1 MRLLYID
8 IPNVSDNL
16 FNTNFV
22 NKVVE
27 LDGIFVPIHST
38 GTSWNYP
45 SQIKGWRDW
54 DFTSQSQGK
63 FREVDEFAFTSTDIL
78 VSMVRNPFNL
88 LYQYFLNDWA
98 WCRKYHNLPTDNHT
112 IEDFHKFVDI
122 YLDRSIV
129 FHAPSFRKSL
139 FSQLK
144 DINGNWL
151 LTDNSVVLRYE
162 SIQSDIT
169 KFSKYVG
176 ISDTILEPLPLQ
188 KDYFDMYTEKQVK
201 ALKVLWEDDLEYF
214 GYEYGNVSNEVPT
227 KPIQIPTPIVNKS
240 SNKKIAICF
249 SGEIRDLE
257 RTKDYWSKLIK
268 EYDMDV
274 YASFWD
280 VENTEIGDTFDNFHR
295 LYDVKKTE
303 VESYKSFEKS
313 TLSQLRMGINPPNSL
328 QHHLR
333 ESCINFGTLSM
344 WYKIWRANLLTK
356 DLDIDYDIVIRA
368 RTDVFFDDKL
378 DIVENDMFNIPYG
391 RVKTSDWENSDG
403 ICDLFAYGSPKLM
416 DYYSTCLFY
425 MMEHLN
431 KGHYMVPHEFFLH
444 THLNKISVPIRFLGT
459 NLTIT
464 RTSKGTDDE
473 LYCKGVDIKE
483 EVLLSDFMNLE
494 SSNKLHWR
502 DDIKSIFK

>member
-8 IPNVSDNL
+8 IPNAGNEI
-16 FNTNFV
+16 FNKNFV

-27 LDGIFVPIHST
+27 LDNLFVPIHST

-45 SQIKGWRDW
+45 AQIKGWRDW
-54 DFTSQSQGK
+54 DFTSQSEGK
-63 FREVDEFAFTSTDIL
+63 FRDVDEFGYVSVDIL
-78 VSMVRNPFNL
+78 ATTVRNPFNL
-88 LYQYFLNDWA
+88 LYQYFINDWA

-112 IEDFHKFVDI
+112 IADFHKFVDI

-129 FHAPSFRKSL
+129 FHAPLFRKSL

-144 DINGNWL
+144 DINGKWL
-151 LTDNSVVLRYE
+151 LTDTSIILRYE
-162 SIQSDIT
+162 SIEADIN
-169 KFSKYVG
+169 KFRKHVNLTD
-176 ISDTILEPLPLQ
+176 IDLESLPKQ
-188 KDYFDMYTEKQVK
+188 IDYFDMYTKAQVK
-201 ALKVLWEDDLEYF
+201 LLKVLWKDDLDYLGYTF
-214 GYEYGNVSNEVPT
+214 GKTIQS
-227 KPIQIPTPIVNKS
+227 KPISTPPPKEPKNT
-240 SNKKIAICF
+240 KKIAICF

-274 YASFWD
+274 YASFWN
-280 VENTEIGDTFDNFHR
+280 VENEELGDTFDNFHR

-303 VESYKSFEKS
+303 VESFKSFEQS

-328 QHHLR
+328 QQHLR
-333 ESCINFGTLSM
+333 DSCMNFGTLSM

-356 DLDIDYDIVIRA
+356 ELDIDYDIVIRA
-368 RTDVFFDDKL
+368 RTDIFFDERL
-378 DIVENDMFNIPYG
+378 DITENEMFNIPYG
-391 RVKTSDWENSDG
+391 RVKTSDWKDSDG

-431 KGHYMVPHEFFLH
+431 KDYYMVPHEFFLH
-444 THLNKISVPIRFLGT
+444 THINKVSVPIRFLGT

-464 RTSKGTDDE
+464 RTSKGSDDE
-473 LYCKGVDIKE
+473 LYCKGVDVKE
-483 EVLLSDFMNLE
+483 EILQSDFMELTPNSELR
-494 SSNKLHWR
+494 WR
-502 DDIKSIFK
+502 GDIKNILK

>member
-8 IPNVSDNL
+8 IPNAGNEI
-16 FNTNFV
+16 FNKNFV

-27 LDGIFVPIHST
+27 LDNLFVPIHST

-45 SQIKGWRDW
+45 AQIKGWRDW
-54 DFTSQSQGK
+54 DFTSQSEGK
-63 FREVDEFAFTSTDIL
+63 FRDVDEFGYASVDIL
-78 VSMVRNPFNL
+78 ATTVRNPFNL
-88 LYQYFLNDWA
+88 LYQYFINDWA

-112 IEDFHKFVDI
+112 IADFHKFVDI

-129 FHAPSFRKSL
+129 FHAPLFRNSL

-151 LTDNSVVLRYE
+151 LTDTSIILRYE
-162 SIQSDIT
+162 SIEADIN
-169 KFSKYVG
+169 KFRKHVNLTD
-176 ISDTILEPLPLQ
+176 INLESLPKQ
-188 KDYFDMYTEKQVK
+188 IDYFNMYTKAQVK
-201 ALKVLWEDDLEYF
+201 LLKVLWKDDLDYL
-214 GYEYGNVSNEVPT
+214 GYEFGKTIQSKTISNPPQKEP
-227 KPIQIPTPIVNKS
+227 KNK
-240 SNKKIAICF
+240 KKIAICF

-274 YASFWD
+274 YASFWN
-280 VENTEIGDTFDNFHR
+280 VENEENGDTFDNFHR

-303 VESYKSFEKS
+303 VESFKSFEQS

-328 QHHLR
+328 QQHLR
-333 ESCINFGTLSM
+333 DSCMNFGTLSM

-356 DLDIDYDIVIRA
+356 ELDIDYDIVIRA
-368 RTDVFFDDKL
+368 RTDIFFDERL
-378 DIVENDMFNIPYG
+378 DITENEMFNIPYG
-391 RVKTSDWENSDG
+391 RVKTSGWKDSDG

-431 KGHYMVPHEFFLH
+431 KDYYMVPHEFFLH
-444 THLNKISVPIRFLGT
+444 THINKVSVPIRFLGT

-464 RTSKGTDDE
+464 RTSKGSDDE
-473 LYCKGVDIKE
+473 LYCKGVDVKE
-483 EVLLSDFMNLE
+483 EILQSDFMELTPNSELR
-494 SSNKLHWR
+494 WR
-502 DDIKSIFK
+502 GDIKNILK

>member
-8 IPNVSDNL
+8 IPNVENNV
-16 FNTNFV
+16 FNKNFI

-78 VSMVRNPFNL
+78 VTTVRNPFNL

-112 IEDFHKFVDI
+112 IADFHKFVDI
-122 YLDRSIV
+122 YLNRSVV

-151 LTDNSVVLRYE
+151 LSDTSIVLKYE
-162 SIQSDIT
+162 SIEADIN

-176 ISDTILEPLPLQ
+176 ITDVDYSKLPTQ
-188 KDYFDMYTEKQVK
+188 IDYFDMYTTEHIKLLSK
-201 ALKVLWEDDLEYF
+201 LWKDDLDYF
-214 GYEYGNVSNEVPT
+214 GYGINETNKPSSVKSNST
-227 KPIQIPTPIVNKS
+227 SIVK

-257 RTKDYWSKLIK
+257 RTKEYWSKLIK

-274 YASFWD
+274 YASFWN
-280 VENTEIGDTFDNFHR
+280 VENEEKGDTFDNFHR

-303 VESYKSFEKS
+303 VESFKSFEQS

-328 QHHLR
+328 QQHLR
-333 ESCINFGTLSM
+333 ESCMNFGTLSM

-356 DLDIDYDIVIRA
+356 ELDIEYDIVIRA
-368 RTDVFFDDKL
+368 RTDVFFDERL
-378 DIVENDMFNIPYG
+378 DITENDMFNIPYG
-391 RVKTSDWENSDG
+391 RVKTSNWDSSDG

-416 DYYSTCLFY
+416 DYYSTCVFY

-444 THLNKISVPIRFLGT
+444 THLNKVSVPIRFLGT

-464 RTSKGTDDE
+464 RTSKGTPDE
-473 LYCKGVDIKE
+473 LYCKGVDVKE
-483 EVLLSDFMNLE
+483 EILQSDFMELTPNSDLRW
-494 SSNKLHWR
+494 KV
-502 DDIKSIFK
+502 DIKAILK

>member
-8 IPNVSDNL
+8 IPNAGNEI
-16 FNTNFV
+16 FNKNFV

-27 LDGIFVPIHST
+27 LDNLFVPIHST

-45 SQIKGWRDW
+45 AQIKGWRDW
-54 DFTSQSQGK
+54 DFTSQSEGK
-63 FREVDEFAFTSTDIL
+63 FRDVDEFGYASVDIL
-78 VSMVRNPFNL
+78 ATTVRNPFNL
-88 LYQYFLNDWA
+88 LYQYFINDWA

-112 IEDFHKFVDI
+112 IADFHKFVDI

-129 FHAPSFRKSL
+129 FHAPLFRKSL

-144 DINGNWL
+144 DINGKWL
-151 LTDNSVVLRYE
+151 LTDTSIILRYE
-162 SIQSDIT
+162 SIEADIN
-169 KFSKYVG
+169 KFRKHVNLTD
-176 ISDTILEPLPLQ
+176 IDLESLPKQ
-188 KDYFDMYTEKQVK
+188 IDYFDMYTKAQVK
-201 ALKVLWEDDLEYF
+201 LLKVLWKDDLDYLGYTF
-214 GYEYGNVSNEVPT
+214 GKTIQS
-227 KPIQIPTPIVNKS
+227 KPISTPPPKEPKNT
-240 SNKKIAICF
+240 KKIAICF

-274 YASFWD
+274 YASFWN
-280 VENTEIGDTFDNFHR
+280 VENEELGDTFDNFHR

-303 VESYKSFEKS
+303 VESFKSFEQS

-328 QHHLR
+328 QQHLR
-333 ESCINFGTLSM
+333 DSCMNFGTLSM

-356 DLDIDYDIVIRA
+356 ELDIDYDIVIRA
-368 RTDVFFDDKL
+368 RTDIFFDERL
-378 DIVENDMFNIPYG
+378 DITENEMFNIPYG
-391 RVKTSDWENSDG
+391 RVKTSDWKDSDG

-431 KGHYMVPHEFFLH
+431 KDYYMVPHEFFLH
-444 THLNKISVPIRFLGT
+444 THINKVSVPIRFLGT

-464 RTSKGTDDE
+464 RTSKGSDDE
-473 LYCKGVDIKE
+473 LYCKGVDVKE
-483 EVLLSDFMNLE
+483 EILQSDFMELTPNSELR
-494 SSNKLHWR
+494 WR
-502 DDIKSIFK
+502 GDIKNILK

>member
-8 IPNVSDNL
+8 IPNVENNL
-16 FNTNFV
+16 FNKNFI

-27 LDGIFVPIHST
+27 LDGLFVPIHST

-78 VSMVRNPFNL
+78 VTTVRNPFNL

-112 IEDFHKFVDI
+112 IDDFHKFVDI
-122 YLDRSIV
+122 YLDRSVV

-151 LTDNSVVLRYE
+151 LNDSSIVLRYE
-162 SIQSDIT
+162 SIEADIN

-176 ISDTILEPLPLQ
+176 ITDVDYSKLPTQ
-188 KDYFDMYTEKQVK
+188 IDYFDMYTAEHIKLLNK
-201 ALKVLWEDDLEYF
+201 LWKDDLDYF
-214 GYEYGNVSNEVPT
+214 GYGINKTT
-227 KPIQIPTPIVNKS
+227 KPSLVKSNSTPIVT

-257 RTKDYWSKLIK
+257 RTKEYWGNLIK
-268 EYDMDV
+268 QYDMDV

-280 VENTEIGDTFDNFHR
+280 VENEELGDTFDNFHR

-303 VESYKSFEKS
+303 IESYKSFEQS
-313 TLSQLRMGINPPNSL
+313 TLSQLRIGINPPNSL
-328 QHHLR
+328 QQHLR
-333 ESCINFGTLSM
+333 ESCINYGTLSM

-356 DLDIDYDIVIRA
+356 SLDIDYDIVIRA
-368 RTDVFFDDKL
+368 RTDVFFDDRL
-378 DIVENDMFNIPYG
+378 DITQNDMFNIPYG
-391 RVKTSDWENSDG
+391 RVKTSNWDSSDG

-416 DYYSTCLFY
+416 DYYSTCVFY

-444 THLNKISVPIRFLGT
+444 THLNKVSVPIRFLGT

-464 RTSKGTDDE
+464 RTSKGTPDE
-473 LYCKGVDIKE
+473 LYCKGVDVKE
-483 EVLLSDFMNLE
+483 EILQSDFMKLE
-494 SSNKLHWR
+494 PNKELNWR
-502 DDIKSIFK
+502 DDIKNTLN

>member
-8 IPNVSDNL
+8 IPNAGNEI
-16 FNTNFV
+16 FNKNFV

-27 LDGIFVPIHST
+27 LDNLFVPIHST

-45 SQIKGWRDW
+45 AQIKGWRDW
-54 DFTSQSQGK
+54 DFTSQSEGK
-63 FREVDEFAFTSTDIL
+63 FRDVDEFGYVSVDIL
-78 VSMVRNPFNL
+78 ATTVRNPFNL
-88 LYQYFLNDWA
+88 LYQYFINDWA

-112 IEDFHKFVDI
+112 IADFHKFVDI

-129 FHAPSFRKSL
+129 FHAPLFRKSL

-144 DINGNWL
+144 DINGKWL
-151 LTDNSVVLRYE
+151 LTDTSIILRYE
-162 SIQSDIT
+162 SIEADIN
-169 KFSKYVG
+169 KFRKHVNLTD
-176 ISDTILEPLPLQ
+176 IDLESLPKQ
-188 KDYFDMYTEKQVK
+188 IDYFDMYTNEQVK
-201 ALKVLWEDDLEYF
+201 LLKVLWKDDLDYL
-214 GYEYGNVSNEVPT
+214 GYEFGKTIQSKTISNPPQKEPKNT
-227 KPIQIPTPIVNKS
+227 
-240 SNKKIAICF
+240 KKIAICF

-274 YASFWD
+274 YASFWN
-280 VENTEIGDTFDNFHR
+280 VENEELGDTFDNFHR

-303 VESYKSFEKS
+303 VESFKSFEQS

-328 QHHLR
+328 QQHLR
-333 ESCINFGTLSM
+333 DSCMNFGTLSM

-356 DLDIDYDIVIRA
+356 ELDIDYDIVIRA
-368 RTDVFFDDKL
+368 RTDIFFDERL
-378 DIVENDMFNIPYG
+378 DITENEMFNIPYG
-391 RVKTSDWENSDG
+391 RVKTSDWKDSDG

-431 KGHYMVPHEFFLH
+431 KDYYMVPHEFFLH
-444 THLNKISVPIRFLGT
+444 THINKVSVPIRFLGT

-464 RTSKGTDDE
+464 RTSKGSDDE
-473 LYCKGVDIKE
+473 LYCKGVDVKE
-483 EVLLSDFMNLE
+483 EILQSDFMELTPNSELR
-494 SSNKLHWR
+494 WR
-502 DDIKSIFK
+502 GDIKNILK

>member
-8 IPNVSDNL
+8 IPNAGNEI
-16 FNTNFV
+16 FNKNFV

-27 LDGIFVPIHST
+27 LDNLFVPIHST

-45 SQIKGWRDW
+45 AQIKGWRDW
-54 DFTSQSQGK
+54 DFTSQSEGK
-63 FREVDEFAFTSTDIL
+63 FRDVDEFGYVSVDIL
-78 VSMVRNPFNL
+78 TTTVRNPFNL
-88 LYQYFLNDWA
+88 LYQYFINDWA

-112 IEDFHKFVDI
+112 IADFHKFVDI

-129 FHAPSFRKSL
+129 FHAPLFRKSL

-144 DINGNWL
+144 DINGKWL
-151 LTDNSVVLRYE
+151 LTDTSIILRYE
-162 SIQSDIT
+162 SIEADIN
-169 KFSKYVG
+169 KFRKHVNLTD
-176 ISDTILEPLPLQ
+176 IDLESLPKQ
-188 KDYFDMYTEKQVK
+188 IDYFDMYTKAQVK
-201 ALKVLWEDDLEYF
+201 LLKVLWKDDLDYL
-214 GYEYGNVSNEVPT
+214 GYEFGKTIQS
-227 KPIQIPTPIVNKS
+227 KPISNPPQKEPKNK
-240 SNKKIAICF
+240 KKIAICF

-274 YASFWD
+274 YASFWN
-280 VENTEIGDTFDNFHR
+280 VENEELGDTFDNFHR

-303 VESYKSFEKS
+303 VESFKSFEQS

-328 QHHLR
+328 QQHLR
-333 ESCINFGTLSM
+333 DSCMNFGTLSM

-356 DLDIDYDIVIRA
+356 ELDIDYDIVIRA
-368 RTDVFFDDKL
+368 RTDIFFDERL
-378 DIVENDMFNIPYG
+378 DITENEMFNIPYG
-391 RVKTSDWENSDG
+391 RVKTSDWKDSDG

-431 KGHYMVPHEFFLH
+431 KDYYMVPHEFFLH
-444 THLNKISVPIRFLGT
+444 THINKVSVPIRFLGT

-464 RTSKGTDDE
+464 RTSKGSDDE
-473 LYCKGVDIKE
+473 LYCKGVDVKE
-483 EVLLSDFMNLE
+483 EILQSDFMELTPNSELR
-494 SSNKLHWR
+494 WR
-502 DDIKSIFK
+502 GDIKNILK

>member
-8 IPNVSDNL
+8 IPNAGNEI
-16 FNTNFV
+16 FNKNFV

-27 LDGIFVPIHST
+27 LDNLFVPIHST

-45 SQIKGWRDW
+45 AQIKGWRDW
-54 DFTSQSQGK
+54 DFTSQSEGK
-63 FREVDEFAFTSTDIL
+63 FRDVDEFGYASVDIL
-78 VSMVRNPFNL
+78 ATTVRNPFNL
-88 LYQYFLNDWA
+88 LYQYFINDWA

-112 IEDFHKFVDI
+112 IADFHKFVDI

-129 FHAPSFRKSL
+129 FHAPLFRNSL

-151 LTDNSVVLRYE
+151 LTDTSIILRYE
-162 SIQSDIT
+162 SIEADIN
-169 KFSKYVG
+169 KFRKHVNLTD
-176 ISDTILEPLPLQ
+176 IDLESLPKQ
-188 KDYFDMYTEKQVK
+188 IDYFDMYTKAQVK
-201 ALKVLWEDDLEYF
+201 LLKVLWKDDLDYLGYTF
-214 GYEYGNVSNEVPT
+214 GKTIQS
-227 KPIQIPTPIVNKS
+227 KPISTPPPKEPKNT
-240 SNKKIAICF
+240 KKIAICF

-274 YASFWD
+274 YASFWN
-280 VENTEIGDTFDNFHR
+280 VENEENGDTFDNFHR

-303 VESYKSFEKS
+303 VESFKSFEQS

-328 QHHLR
+328 QQHLR
-333 ESCINFGTLSM
+333 DSCMNFGTLSM

-356 DLDIDYDIVIRA
+356 ELDIDYDIVIRA
-368 RTDVFFDDKL
+368 RTDIFFDERL
-378 DIVENDMFNIPYG
+378 DITENEMFNIPYG
-391 RVKTSDWENSDG
+391 RVKTSDWKDSDG

-431 KGHYMVPHEFFLH
+431 KDYYMVPHEFFLH
-444 THLNKISVPIRFLGT
+444 THINKVSVPIRFLGT

-464 RTSKGTDDE
+464 RTSKGSDDE
-473 LYCKGVDIKE
+473 LYCKGVDVKE
-483 EVLLSDFMNLE
+483 EILQSDFMELTPNSELR
-494 SSNKLHWR
+494 WR
-502 DDIKSIFK
+502 GDIKNILK

>member
-8 IPNVSDNL
+8 IPNAGNEI
-16 FNTNFV
+16 FNKNFV

-27 LDGIFVPIHST
+27 LDNLFVPIHST

-45 SQIKGWRDW
+45 AQIKGWRDW
-54 DFTSQSQGK
+54 DFTSQSEGK
-63 FREVDEFAFTSTDIL
+63 FRDVDEFGYASVDIL
-78 VSMVRNPFNL
+78 ATTVRNPFNL
-88 LYQYFLNDWA
+88 LYQYFINDWA

-112 IEDFHKFVDI
+112 IADFHKFVDI

-129 FHAPSFRKSL
+129 FHAPLFRNSL

-151 LTDNSVVLRYE
+151 LTDTSIILRYE
-162 SIQSDIT
+162 SIEADIN
-169 KFSKYVG
+169 KFRKHVNLTD
-176 ISDTILEPLPLQ
+176 INLESLPKQ
-188 KDYFDMYTEKQVK
+188 IDYFNMYTKAQVK
-201 ALKVLWEDDLEYF
+201 LLKVLWKDDLDYLGYTF
-214 GYEYGNVSNEVPT
+214 GKTIQS
-227 KPIQIPTPIVNKS
+227 KPISTPPPKEPKNT
-240 SNKKIAICF
+240 KKIAICF

-274 YASFWD
+274 YASFWN
-280 VENTEIGDTFDNFHR
+280 VENEENGDTFDNFHR

-303 VESYKSFEKS
+303 IESFKSFEQS

-328 QHHLR
+328 QQHLR
-333 ESCINFGTLSM
+333 DSCMNFGTLSM

-356 DLDIDYDIVIRA
+356 ELDIDYDIVIRA
-368 RTDVFFDDKL
+368 RTDIFFDERL
-378 DIVENDMFNIPYG
+378 DITENEMFNIPYG
-391 RVKTSDWENSDG
+391 RVKTSDWKDSDG

-431 KGHYMVPHEFFLH
+431 KDYYMVPHEFFLH
-444 THLNKISVPIRFLGT
+444 THINKVSVPIRFLGT

-464 RTSKGTDDE
+464 RTSKGSDDE
-473 LYCKGVDIKE
+473 LYCKGVDVKE
-483 EVLLSDFMNLE
+483 EILQSDFMELTPNSELR
-494 SSNKLHWR
+494 WR
-502 DDIKSIFK
+502 GDIKNILK

>member
-8 IPNVSDNL
+8 IPNAGNEI
-16 FNTNFV
+16 FNKNFV

-27 LDGIFVPIHST
+27 LDNLFVPIHST

-45 SQIKGWRDW
+45 AQIKGWRDW
-54 DFTSQSQGK
+54 DFTSQSEGK
-63 FREVDEFAFTSTDIL
+63 FRDVDEFGYASVDIL
-78 VSMVRNPFNL
+78 ATTVRNPFNL
-88 LYQYFLNDWA
+88 LYQYFINDWA

-112 IEDFHKFVDI
+112 IADFHKFVDI

-129 FHAPSFRKSL
+129 FHAPLFRNSL

-151 LTDNSVVLRYE
+151 LTDTSIILRYE
-162 SIQSDIT
+162 SIEADIN
-169 KFSKYVG
+169 KFRKHVNLTD
-176 ISDTILEPLPLQ
+176 INLESLPKQ
-188 KDYFDMYTEKQVK
+188 IDYFNMYTKAQVK
-201 ALKVLWEDDLEYF
+201 LLKVLWKDDLDYL
-214 GYEYGNVSNEVPT
+214 GYEFGKTIQSKTISNPPPKEP
-227 KPIQIPTPIVNKS
+227 KNK
-240 SNKKIAICF
+240 KKIAICF

-274 YASFWD
+274 YASFWN
-280 VENTEIGDTFDNFHR
+280 VENEENGDTFDNFHR

-303 VESYKSFEKS
+303 VESFKSFEQS

-328 QHHLR
+328 QQHLR
-333 ESCINFGTLSM
+333 ESCMNFGTLSM

-356 DLDIDYDIVIRA
+356 ELDIDYDIVIRA
-368 RTDVFFDDKL
+368 RTDIFFDERL
-378 DIVENDMFNIPYG
+378 DITENEMFNIPYG
-391 RVKTSDWENSDG
+391 RVKTSDWKDSDG

-431 KGHYMVPHEFFLH
+431 KDYYMVPHEFFLH
-444 THLNKISVPIRFLGT
+444 THINKVSVPIRFLGT

-464 RTSKGTDDE
+464 RTSKGSDDE
-473 LYCKGVDIKE
+473 LYCKGVDVKE
-483 EVLLSDFMNLE
+483 EILQSDFMELTPNSELR
-494 SSNKLHWR
+494 WR
-502 DDIKSIFK
+502 GDIKNILK

>member
-8 IPNVSDNL
+8 IPNAGNEI
-16 FNTNFV
+16 FNKNFV

-27 LDGIFVPIHST
+27 LDNLFVPIHST

-45 SQIKGWRDW
+45 AQIKGWRDW
-54 DFTSQSQGK
+54 DFTSQSEGK
-63 FREVDEFAFTSTDIL
+63 FRDVDEFGYASVDIL
-78 VSMVRNPFNL
+78 ATTVRNPFNL
-88 LYQYFLNDWA
+88 LYQYFINDWA

-112 IEDFHKFVDI
+112 IADFHKFVDI

-129 FHAPSFRKSL
+129 FHAPLFRNSL

-151 LTDNSVVLRYE
+151 LTDTSIILRYE
-162 SIQSDIT
+162 SIEADIN
-169 KFSKYVG
+169 KFRKHVNLTD
-176 ISDTILEPLPLQ
+176 INLESLPKQ
-188 KDYFDMYTEKQVK
+188 IDYFNMYTKAQVK
-201 ALKVLWEDDLEYF
+201 LLKVLWKDDLDYL
-214 GYEYGNVSNEVPT
+214 GYEFGKTIQS
-227 KPIQIPTPIVNKS
+227 KPISNPPQKEPKNK
-240 SNKKIAICF
+240 KKIAICF

-274 YASFWD
+274 YASFWN
-280 VENTEIGDTFDNFHR
+280 VENEENGDTFDNFHR

-303 VESYKSFEKS
+303 VESFKSFEQS

-328 QHHLR
+328 QQHLR
-333 ESCINFGTLSM
+333 DSCMNFGTLSM

-356 DLDIDYDIVIRA
+356 ELDIDYDIVIRA
-368 RTDVFFDDKL
+368 RTDIFFDERL
-378 DIVENDMFNIPYG
+378 DITENEMFNIPYG
-391 RVKTSDWENSDG
+391 RVKTSDWKDSDG

-431 KGHYMVPHEFFLH
+431 KDYYMVPHEFFLH
-444 THLNKISVPIRFLGT
+444 THINKVSVPIRFLGT

-464 RTSKGTDDE
+464 RTSKGSDDE
-473 LYCKGVDIKE
+473 LYCKGVDVKE
-483 EVLLSDFMNLE
+483 EILQSDFMELTPNSELR
-494 SSNKLHWR
+494 WR
-502 DDIKSIFK
+502 GDIKNILK

>member
-8 IPNVSDNL
+8 IPNAGNEI
-16 FNTNFV
+16 FNKNFV

-27 LDGIFVPIHST
+27 LDNLFVPIHST

-45 SQIKGWRDW
+45 AQIKGWRDW
-54 DFTSQSQGK
+54 DFTSQSEGK
-63 FREVDEFAFTSTDIL
+63 FRDVDEFGYASVDIL
-78 VSMVRNPFNL
+78 ATTVRNPFNL
-88 LYQYFLNDWA
+88 LYQYFINDWA

-112 IEDFHKFVDI
+112 IADFHKFVDI

-129 FHAPSFRKSL
+129 FHAPLFRKSL

-144 DINGNWL
+144 DINGKWL
-151 LTDNSVVLRYE
+151 LTDTSIILRYE
-162 SIQSDIT
+162 SIEADIN
-169 KFSKYVG
+169 KFRKHVNLTD
-176 ISDTILEPLPLQ
+176 IDLESLPKQ
-188 KDYFDMYTEKQVK
+188 IDYFDMYTKAQVK
-201 ALKVLWEDDLEYF
+201 LLKVLWKDDLDYLVYTF
-214 GYEYGNVSNEVPT
+214 GKTIQS
-227 KPIQIPTPIVNKS
+227 KPISTPPPKEPKNT
-240 SNKKIAICF
+240 KKIAICF

-274 YASFWD
+274 YASFWN
-280 VENTEIGDTFDNFHR
+280 VENEENGDTFDNFHR

-303 VESYKSFEKS
+303 VESFKSFEQS

-328 QHHLR
+328 QQHLR
-333 ESCINFGTLSM
+333 DSCMNFGTLSM

-356 DLDIDYDIVIRA
+356 ELDIDYDIVIRA
-368 RTDVFFDDKL
+368 RTDIFFDERL
-378 DIVENDMFNIPYG
+378 DITENEMFNIPYG
-391 RVKTSDWENSDG
+391 RVKTSDWKDSDG

-431 KGHYMVPHEFFLH
+431 KDYYMVPHEFFLH
-444 THLNKISVPIRFLGT
+444 THINKVSVPIRFLGT

-464 RTSKGTDDE
+464 RTSKGSDDE
-473 LYCKGVDIKE
+473 LYCKGVDVKE
-483 EVLLSDFMNLE
+483 EIVQSDFMELTPNSELR
-494 SSNKLHWR
+494 WR
-502 DDIKSIFK
+502 GDIKNILK

>member
-8 IPNVSDNL
+8 IPNAGNEI
-16 FNTNFV
+16 FNKNFV

-27 LDGIFVPIHST
+27 LDNLFVPIHST

-45 SQIKGWRDW
+45 AQIKGWRDW
-54 DFTSQSQGK
+54 DFTSQSEGK
-63 FREVDEFAFTSTDIL
+63 FRDVDEFGYASVDIL
-78 VSMVRNPFNL
+78 ATTVRNPFNL
-88 LYQYFLNDWA
+88 LYQYFINDWA

-112 IEDFHKFVDI
+112 IADFHKFVDI

-129 FHAPSFRKSL
+129 FHAPLFRNSL

-151 LTDNSVVLRYE
+151 LTDTSIILRYE
-162 SIQSDIT
+162 SIEADIN
-169 KFSKYVG
+169 KFRKHVNLTD
-176 ISDTILEPLPLQ
+176 INLESLPKQ
-188 KDYFDMYTEKQVK
+188 IDYFNMYTKAQVK
-201 ALKVLWEDDLEYF
+201 LLKVLWKDDLDYLGYTF
-214 GYEYGNVSNEVPT
+214 GKTIQS
-227 KPIQIPTPIVNKS
+227 KPISTPPPKEPKNT
-240 SNKKIAICF
+240 KKIAICF

-274 YASFWD
+274 YASFWN
-280 VENTEIGDTFDNFHR
+280 VENEENGDTFDNFHR

-303 VESYKSFEKS
+303 IESFKSFEQS

-328 QHHLR
+328 QQHLR
-333 ESCINFGTLSM
+333 DSCMNFGTLSM

-356 DLDIDYDIVIRA
+356 ELDIDYDIVIRA
-368 RTDVFFDDKL
+368 RTDIFFDERL
-378 DIVENDMFNIPYG
+378 DITENEMFNIPYG
-391 RVKTSDWENSDG
+391 RVKTSGWKDSDG

-431 KGHYMVPHEFFLH
+431 KDYYMVPHEFFLH
-444 THLNKISVPIRFLGT
+444 THINKVSVPIRFLGT

-464 RTSKGTDDE
+464 RTSKGSDDE
-473 LYCKGVDIKE
+473 LYCKGVDVKE
-483 EVLLSDFMNLE
+483 EILQSDFMELTPNSELR
-494 SSNKLHWR
+494 WR
-502 DDIKSIFK
+502 GDIKNILK

>member
-8 IPNVSDNL
+8 IPNVDDTL
-16 FNTNFV
+16 FNKNFV

-63 FREVDEFAFTSTDIL
+63 FREVDEFAFTSTDTL
-78 VSMVRNPFNL
+78 VTMVRNPFNL

-112 IEDFHKFVDI
+112 ITDFHKFVDI
-122 YLDRSIV
+122 YLDRSVV

-151 LTDNSVVLRYE
+151 LGEKSVVLRYE
-162 SIQSDIT
+162 NIEEDIR
-169 KFSKYVG
+169 KFSKFVG
-176 ISDTILEPLPLQ
+176 ISDTELKPTPPQ
-188 KDYFDMYTEKQVK
+188 KDYFDMYTDEHIKSLK
-201 ALKVLWEDDLEYF
+201 ALWKDDLEYF
-214 GYEYGNVSNEVPT
+214 GYGLSKSNT
-227 KPIQIPTPIVNKS
+227 KPIIRPQTPITT

-257 RTKDYWSKLIK
+257 RTKEYWGNLIK
-268 EYDMDV
+268 QYDMDV

-280 VENTEIGDTFDNFHR
+280 VENEELGDTFDNFHR

-303 VESYKSFEKS
+303 VESYKSFEHS

-328 QHHLR
+328 QQHLR
-333 ESCINFGTLSM
+333 DSCMNFGTLSM
-344 WYKIWRANLLTK
+344 WYKVWRANLLTK
-356 DLDIDYDIVIRA
+356 ELDIDYDIVIRA
-368 RTDVFFDDKL
+368 RTDVFFDERL
-378 DIVENDMFNIPYG
+378 DITKNDMFNIPYG
-391 RVKTSDWENSDG
+391 RVKTSNWENSDG

-431 KGHYMVPHEFFLH
+431 KDYYMVPHEYFLH
-444 THLNKISVPIRFLGT
+444 THLNKVSVPIRFLGT

-464 RTSKGTDDE
+464 RTSKGTPDE
-473 LYCKGVDIKE
+473 LYCKGVDVKE
-483 EVLLSDFMNLE
+483 EILQSDFMKLE
-494 SSNKLHWR
+494 PNKELRWR
-502 DDIKSIFK
+502 GDIKDLLN

>member
-8 IPNVSDNL
+8 IPNVSDSL
-16 FNTNFV
+16 FNKNFV
-22 NKVVE
+22 NKVAE
-27 LDGIFVPIHST
+27 LDGVFVPIHST

-78 VSMVRNPFNL
+78 VTMVRNPFNL

-144 DINGNWL
+144 NINGDWL
-151 LTDNSVVLRYE
+151 LSDNSIILRYE
-162 SIQSDIT
+162 DIIT
-169 KFSKYVG
+169 DINRFSKYVG
-176 ISDTILEPLPLQ
+176 VNDINLDSPPKQI
-188 KDYFDMYTEKQVK
+188 DYFDMYNKEHIKLLTT
-201 ALKVLWEDDLEYF
+201 LWKDDLEYLN
-214 GYEYGNVSNEVPT
+214 YSSSDIPIKKT
-227 KPIQIPTPIVNKS
+227 KPTLPLEISTPK

-257 RTKDYWSKLIK
+257 RTNEYWGNLIK

-280 VENTEIGDTFDNFHR
+280 VENEELGDTFDNFHR

-313 TLSQLRMGINPPNSL
+313 TLSQLRLGINPPNSL
-328 QHHLR
+328 QQHLR
-333 ESCINFGTLSM
+333 ESCMNFGTLSM

-356 DLDIDYDIVIRA
+356 ELDIDYDIVIRA
-368 RTDVFFDDKL
+368 RTDSFFDDTL
-378 DIVENDMFNIPYG
+378 DITKNDMFNIPYG
-391 RVKTSDWENSDG
+391 RVKTSNWDNSDG

-416 DYYSTCLFY
+416 DYYSTCVFY

-431 KGHYMVPHEFFLH
+431 QGHYMVPHEFFLH
-444 THLNKISVPIRFLGT
+444 THLNKVSVPIRFLGT

-464 RTSKGTDDE
+464 RTSKGTPDE
-473 LYCKGVDIKE
+473 LYCKGVDVKE
-483 EVLLSDFMNLE
+483 EILKSDSMDMKPNTE
-494 SSNKLHWR
+494 LHWR
-502 DDIKSIFK
+502 DDIKDILK

>member
-8 IPNVSDNL
+8 IPNAGNEI
-16 FNTNFV
+16 FNKNFV

-27 LDGIFVPIHST
+27 LDNLFVPIHST

-45 SQIKGWRDW
+45 AQIKGWRDW
-54 DFTSQSQGK
+54 DFTSQSEGK
-63 FREVDEFAFTSTDIL
+63 FRDVDEFGYVSVDIL
-78 VSMVRNPFNL
+78 ATTVRNPFNL
-88 LYQYFLNDWA
+88 LYQYFINDWA

-112 IEDFHKFVDI
+112 IADFHKFVDI

-129 FHAPSFRKSL
+129 FHAPLFRKSL

-144 DINGNWL
+144 DINGKWL
-151 LTDNSVVLRYE
+151 LTDTSIILRYE
-162 SIQSDIT
+162 SIEADIN
-169 KFSKYVG
+169 KFRKHVNLTD
-176 ISDTILEPLPLQ
+176 INLESLPKQ
-188 KDYFDMYTEKQVK
+188 IDYFNMYTKAQVK
-201 ALKVLWEDDLEYF
+201 LLKVLWKDDLDYLGYTF
-214 GYEYGNVSNEVPT
+214 GKTIQS
-227 KPIQIPTPIVNKS
+227 KPISTPPPKEPKNT
-240 SNKKIAICF
+240 KKIAICF

-274 YASFWD
+274 YASFWN
-280 VENTEIGDTFDNFHR
+280 VENEENGDTFDNFHR

-303 VESYKSFEKS
+303 VESFKSFEKS

-328 QHHLR
+328 QQHLR
-333 ESCINFGTLSM
+333 DSCMNFGTLSM

-356 DLDIDYDIVIRA
+356 ELDIDYDIVIRA
-368 RTDVFFDDKL
+368 RTDIFFDERL
-378 DIVENDMFNIPYG
+378 DITENEMFNIPYG
-391 RVKTSDWENSDG
+391 RVKTSDWKDSDG

-431 KGHYMVPHEFFLH
+431 KDYYMVPHEFFLH
-444 THLNKISVPIRFLGT
+444 THINKVSVPIRFLGT

-464 RTSKGTDDE
+464 RTSKGSDDE
-473 LYCKGVDIKE
+473 LYCKGVDVKE
-483 EVLLSDFMNLE
+483 EIVQSDFMELTPNSELR
-494 SSNKLHWR
+494 WR
-502 DDIKSIFK
+502 GDIKNILK

>member
-8 IPNVSDNL
+8 IPNVDGSV
-16 FNTNFV
+16 FNKNFL

-63 FREVDEFAFTSTDIL
+63 FREVDEFAFTSSDIL
-78 VSMVRNPFNL
+78 VTMVRNPFNL

-144 DINGNWL
+144 NINGDWLLNDTSVIIKYEDIINDIN
-151 LTDNSVVLRYE
+151 S
-162 SIQSDIT
+162 
-169 KFSKYVG
+169 FSKYVG
-176 ISDTILEPLPLQ
+176 ITDINLESPPKQ
-188 KDYFDMYTEKQVK
+188 IDYFDMYTSEHIKLLSK
-201 ALKVLWEDDLEYF
+201 LWEDDLNYF
-214 GYEYGNVSNEVPT
+214 GYGIGKSDN
-227 KPIQIPTPIVNKS
+227 KTPIKS
-240 SNKKIAICF
+240 NPLQSTKSVKSNKKIAICF

-257 RTKDYWSKLIK
+257 RTKEYWGNLIK

-280 VENTEIGDTFDNFHR
+280 VESEELGDTFDNFHR

-313 TLSQLRMGINPPNSL
+313 TLSQLRLGINPPNSL
-328 QHHLR
+328 QQHLR
-333 ESCINFGTLSM
+333 ESCMNFGTLSM

-356 DLDIDYDIVIRA
+356 ELDIDYDIVIRA
-368 RTDVFFDDKL
+368 RTDVFFDERL
-378 DIVENDMFNIPYG
+378 DITENDMFNIPYG
-391 RVKTSDWENSDG
+391 RVKTSNWDNSDG

-416 DYYSTCLFY
+416 DYYSACVFY

-444 THLNKISVPIRFLGT
+444 THLNKVSVPIRFLGT
-459 NLTIT
+459 NLIIT
-464 RTSKGTDDE
+464 RTSKGTADE
-473 LYCKGVDIKE
+473 LYCKGVEVRE
-483 EVLLSDFMNLE
+483 EILQSDFMELTPNSELR
-494 SSNKLHWR
+494 WR
-502 DDIKSIFK
+502 DDIKNILK

>member
-8 IPNVSDNL
+8 IPNAGNEI
-16 FNTNFV
+16 FNKNFV

-27 LDGIFVPIHST
+27 LDNLFVPIHST

-45 SQIKGWRDW
+45 AQIKGWRDW
-54 DFTSQSQGK
+54 DFTSQSEGK
-63 FREVDEFAFTSTDIL
+63 FRDVDEFGYASVDIL
-78 VSMVRNPFNL
+78 ATTVRNPFNL
-88 LYQYFLNDWA
+88 LYQYFINDWA

-112 IEDFHKFVDI
+112 IADFHKFVDI

-129 FHAPSFRKSL
+129 FHAPLFRKSL

-144 DINGNWL
+144 DINGKWL
-151 LTDNSVVLRYE
+151 LTDTSIILRYE
-162 SIQSDIT
+162 SIEADIN
-169 KFSKYVG
+169 KFRKHVNLTD
-176 ISDTILEPLPLQ
+176 INLESLPKQ
-188 KDYFDMYTEKQVK
+188 IDYFNMYTKAQVK
-201 ALKVLWEDDLEYF
+201 LLKVLWKDDLDYL
-214 GYEYGNVSNEVPT
+214 GYEFGKTIQSKTISNPPQKEP
-227 KPIQIPTPIVNKS
+227 KNK
-240 SNKKIAICF
+240 KKIAICF

-274 YASFWD
+274 YASFWN
-280 VENTEIGDTFDNFHR
+280 VENEELGDTFDNFHR

-303 VESYKSFEKS
+303 VESFKSFEQS

-328 QHHLR
+328 QQHLR
-333 ESCINFGTLSM
+333 DSCMNFGTLSM

-356 DLDIDYDIVIRA
+356 ELDIDYDIVIRA
-368 RTDVFFDDKL
+368 RTDIFFDERL
-378 DIVENDMFNIPYG
+378 DITENEMFNIPYG
-391 RVKTSDWENSDG
+391 RVKTSGWKDSDG

-431 KGHYMVPHEFFLH
+431 KDYYMVPHEFFLH
-444 THLNKISVPIRFLGT
+444 THINKVSVPTRFLGT

-464 RTSKGTDDE
+464 RTSKGSDDE
-473 LYCKGVDIKE
+473 LYCKGVDVKE
-483 EVLLSDFMNLE
+483 EIVQSDFMELTPNSELR
-494 SSNKLHWR
+494 WR
-502 DDIKSIFK
+502 GDIKNILK

>member
-8 IPNVSDNL
+8 IPNVENNV
-16 FNTNFV
+16 FNKNFI

-27 LDGIFVPIHST
+27 LDGLFVPIHST

-78 VSMVRNPFNL
+78 VTTVRNPFNL

-112 IEDFHKFVDI
+112 IDDFHKFVDI
-122 YLDRSIV
+122 YLDRSVV

-151 LTDNSVVLRYE
+151 LNDNSIVLRYE
-162 SIQSDIT
+162 SIEADIN

-176 ISDTILEPLPLQ
+176 ITDVDYSKLPTQ
-188 KDYFDMYTEKQVK
+188 IDYFDMYTAEHIKLLNK
-201 ALKVLWEDDLEYF
+201 LWKDDLDYF
-214 GYEYGNVSNEVPT
+214 GYGMTKTT
-227 KPIQIPTPIVNKS
+227 KPSLVKSNSTPIVK

-257 RTKDYWSKLIK
+257 RTKEYWGNLIK
-268 EYDMDV
+268 QYDMDV

-280 VENTEIGDTFDNFHR
+280 VENEELGDTFDNFHR

-303 VESYKSFEKS
+303 IESYKSFEQS

-328 QHHLR
+328 QQHLR
-333 ESCINFGTLSM
+333 ESCINYGTLSM

-356 DLDIDYDIVIRA
+356 SLNIDYDIVIRA
-368 RTDVFFDDKL
+368 RTDVFFDDRL
-378 DIVENDMFNIPYG
+378 DITQNDMFNIPYG
-391 RVKTSDWENSDG
+391 RVKTSNWDSSDG
-403 ICDLFAYGSPKLM
+403 ICDLFAYGSSKLM
-416 DYYSTCLFY
+416 DYYSTCVFY

-431 KGHYMVPHEFFLH
+431 KGYYMVPHEFFLH
-444 THLNKISVPIRFLGT
+444 THLNKVSVPIRFLGT

-464 RTSKGTDDE
+464 RTSKGTPDE
-473 LYCKGVDIKE
+473 LYCKGVDVKE
-483 EVLLSDFMNLE
+483 EILQSDFMKLE
-494 SSNKLHWR
+494 PNEELNWR
-502 DDIKSIFK
+502 DDIKTILN

>member
-8 IPNVSDNL
+8 IPNAGNEI
-16 FNTNFV
+16 FNKNFV

-27 LDGIFVPIHST
+27 LDNLFVPIHST

-45 SQIKGWRDW
+45 AQIKGWRDW
-54 DFTSQSQGK
+54 DFTSQSEGK
-63 FREVDEFAFTSTDIL
+63 FRDVDEFGYASVDIL
-78 VSMVRNPFNL
+78 ATTVRNPFNL
-88 LYQYFLNDWA
+88 LYQYFINDWA

-112 IEDFHKFVDI
+112 IADFHKFVDI

-129 FHAPSFRKSL
+129 FHAPLFRKSL

-144 DINGNWL
+144 DINGKWL
-151 LTDNSVVLRYE
+151 LTDTSIILRYE
-162 SIQSDIT
+162 SIEADIN
-169 KFSKYVG
+169 KFRKHVNLTD
-176 ISDTILEPLPLQ
+176 INLESLPKQ
-188 KDYFDMYTEKQVK
+188 IDYFNMYTKAQVK
-201 ALKVLWEDDLEYF
+201 LLKVLWKDDLDYL
-214 GYEYGNVSNEVPT
+214 GYEFGKTIQSKTISNPPQKEP
-227 KPIQIPTPIVNKS
+227 KNK
-240 SNKKIAICF
+240 KKIAICF

-274 YASFWD
+274 YASFWN
-280 VENTEIGDTFDNFHR
+280 VENEENGDTFDNFHR

-303 VESYKSFEKS
+303 VESFKSFEQS

-328 QHHLR
+328 QQHLR
-333 ESCINFGTLSM
+333 DSCMNFGTLSM

-356 DLDIDYDIVIRA
+356 ELDIDYDIVIRA
-368 RTDVFFDDKL
+368 RTDIFFDERL
-378 DIVENDMFNIPYG
+378 DITENEMFNIPYG
-391 RVKTSDWENSDG
+391 RVKTSDWKDSDG

-431 KGHYMVPHEFFLH
+431 KDYYMVPHEFFLH
-444 THLNKISVPIRFLGT
+444 THINKVSVPTRFLGT

-464 RTSKGTDDE
+464 RTSKGSDDE
-473 LYCKGVDIKE
+473 LYCKGVDVKE
-483 EVLLSDFMNLE
+483 EILQSDFMELTPNSELR
-494 SSNKLHWR
+494 WR
-502 DDIKSIFK
+502 GDIKNILK

>member
-8 IPNVSDNL
+8 IPNAGNEI
-16 FNTNFV
+16 FNKNFV

-27 LDGIFVPIHST
+27 LDNLFVPIHST

-45 SQIKGWRDW
+45 AQIKGWRDW
-54 DFTSQSQGK
+54 DFTSQSEGK
-63 FREVDEFAFTSTDIL
+63 FRDVDEFGYVSVDIL
-78 VSMVRNPFNL
+78 ATTVRNPFNL
-88 LYQYFLNDWA
+88 LYQYFINDWA

-112 IEDFHKFVDI
+112 IADFHKFVDI

-129 FHAPSFRKSL
+129 FHAPLFRKSL

-144 DINGNWL
+144 DINGKWL
-151 LTDNSVVLRYE
+151 LTDTSIILRYE
-162 SIQSDIT
+162 SIEADIN
-169 KFSKYVG
+169 KFRKHVNLTD
-176 ISDTILEPLPLQ
+176 IDLESLPKQ
-188 KDYFDMYTEKQVK
+188 IDYFDMYTKAQVK
-201 ALKVLWEDDLEYF
+201 LLKVLWKDDLDYL
-214 GYEYGNVSNEVPT
+214 GYEFGKTIQSKTISNPPQKEPKNT
-227 KPIQIPTPIVNKS
+227 
-240 SNKKIAICF
+240 KKIAICF

-274 YASFWD
+274 YASFWN
-280 VENTEIGDTFDNFHR
+280 VENEELGDTFDNFHR

-303 VESYKSFEKS
+303 VESFKSFEQS

-328 QHHLR
+328 QQHLR
-333 ESCINFGTLSM
+333 ESCMNFGTLSM

-356 DLDIDYDIVIRA
+356 ELDIDYDIVIRA
-368 RTDVFFDDKL
+368 RTDIFFDERL
-378 DIVENDMFNIPYG
+378 DITENEMFNIPYG
-391 RVKTSDWENSDG
+391 RVKTSDWKDSDG

-431 KGHYMVPHEFFLH
+431 KDYYMVPHEFFLH
-444 THLNKISVPIRFLGT
+444 THINKVSVPIRFLGT

-464 RTSKGTDDE
+464 RTSKGSDDE
-473 LYCKGVDIKE
+473 LYCKGVDVKE
-483 EVLLSDFMNLE
+483 EILQSDFMELTPNSELR
-494 SSNKLHWR
+494 WR
-502 DDIKSIFK
+502 GDIKNILK

>member
-8 IPNVSDNL
+8 IPNVDDTL
-16 FNTNFV
+16 FNKNFV

-63 FREVDEFAFTSTDIL
+63 FREVDEFAFNSTDRLIT
-78 VSMVRNPFNL
+78 MVRNPFNL

-112 IEDFHKFVDI
+112 ITDFHKFVDI
-122 YLDRSIV
+122 YLDRSVV

-151 LTDNSVVLRYE
+151 LGERGIVLKYE
-162 SIQSDIT
+162 NIEEDIR
-169 KFSKYVG
+169 KFSKFVG
-176 ISDTILEPLPLQ
+176 ISDTELNPTPPQ
-188 KDYFDMYTEKQVK
+188 KDYFDMYTDEHIKS
-201 ALKVLWEDDLEYF
+201 LKTLWKDDLEYF
-214 GYEYGNVSNEVPT
+214 GYDLSKSNT
-227 KPIQIPTPIVNKS
+227 KPIVREEAPINTSK
-240 SNKKIAICF
+240 KKIAICF

-257 RTKDYWSKLIK
+257 RTKEYWGNLIK
-268 EYDMDV
+268 QYDMDV

-280 VENTEIGDTFDNFHR
+280 VENEELGDTFDNFHR

-303 VESYKSFEKS
+303 VESYKSFEQS
-313 TLSQLRMGINPPNSL
+313 TLSQLRLGINPPNSL
-328 QHHLR
+328 QQHLR
-333 ESCINFGTLSM
+333 DSCMNFGTLSM

-368 RTDVFFDDKL
+368 RTDVFFDERL
-378 DIVENDMFNIPYG
+378 DITKNNILNIPYG
-391 RVKTSDWENSDG
+391 RVKTNNWENSDG
-403 ICDLFAYGSPKLM
+403 ICDLFAYGSPKFM

-431 KGHYMVPHEFFLH
+431 KDYYMVPHEYFLH
-444 THLNKISVPIRFLGT
+444 THLNKVSIPIRFLGT

-464 RTSKGTDDE
+464 RTSKGTPDE
-473 LYCKGVDIKE
+473 LYCKGIDVKE
-483 EVLLSDFMNLE
+483 EILQSDFMKLE
-494 SSNKLHWR
+494 PNKELSWR
-502 DDIKSIFK
+502 GDIKDLLK

>member
-8 IPNVSDNL
+8 IPNAGNEI
-16 FNTNFV
+16 FNKNFV

-27 LDGIFVPIHST
+27 LDNLFVPIHST

-45 SQIKGWRDW
+45 AQIKGWRDW
-54 DFTSQSQGK
+54 DFTSQSEGK
-63 FREVDEFAFTSTDIL
+63 FRDVDEFGYASVDIL
-78 VSMVRNPFNL
+78 ATTVRNPFNL
-88 LYQYFLNDWA
+88 LYQYFINDWA

-112 IEDFHKFVDI
+112 IADFHKFVDI

-129 FHAPSFRKSL
+129 FHAPLFRKSL

-144 DINGNWL
+144 DINGKWL
-151 LTDNSVVLRYE
+151 LTDTSIILRYE
-162 SIQSDIT
+162 SIEADIN
-169 KFSKYVG
+169 KFRKHVNLTD
-176 ISDTILEPLPLQ
+176 IDLESLPKQ
-188 KDYFDMYTEKQVK
+188 IDYFNMYTKAQVK
-201 ALKVLWEDDLEYF
+201 LLKVLWKDDLDYL
-214 GYEYGNVSNEVPT
+214 GYEFGKTIQSKTISNPPQKEP
-227 KPIQIPTPIVNKS
+227 KNK
-240 SNKKIAICF
+240 KKIAICF

-274 YASFWD
+274 YASFWN
-280 VENTEIGDTFDNFHR
+280 VENEELGDTFDNFHR

-303 VESYKSFEKS
+303 VESFKSFEQS

-328 QHHLR
+328 QQHLR
-333 ESCINFGTLSM
+333 DSCMNFGTLSM

-356 DLDIDYDIVIRA
+356 ELDIDYDIVIRA
-368 RTDVFFDDKL
+368 RTDIFFDERL
-378 DIVENDMFNIPYG
+378 DITENEMFNIPYG
-391 RVKTSDWENSDG
+391 RVKTSDWKDSDG

-431 KGHYMVPHEFFLH
+431 KDYYMVPHEFFLH
-444 THLNKISVPIRFLGT
+444 THINKVSVPIRFLGT

-464 RTSKGTDDE
+464 RTSKGSDDE
-473 LYCKGVDIKE
+473 LYCKGVDVKE
-483 EVLLSDFMNLE
+483 EILQSDFMELTPNSELR
-494 SSNKLHWR
+494 WR
-502 DDIKSIFK
+502 GDIKNILK

>member
-8 IPNVSDNL
+8 IPNAGNEI
-16 FNTNFV
+16 FNKNFV

-27 LDGIFVPIHST
+27 LDNLFVPIHST

-45 SQIKGWRDW
+45 AQIKGWRDW
-54 DFTSQSQGK
+54 DFTSQSEGK
-63 FREVDEFAFTSTDIL
+63 FRDVDEFGYASVDIL
-78 VSMVRNPFNL
+78 ATTVRNPFNL
-88 LYQYFLNDWA
+88 LYQYFINDWA

-112 IEDFHKFVDI
+112 IADFHKFVDI

-129 FHAPSFRKSL
+129 FHAPLFRKSL

-144 DINGNWL
+144 DINGKWL
-151 LTDNSVVLRYE
+151 LTDTSIILRYE
-162 SIQSDIT
+162 SIEADIN
-169 KFSKYVG
+169 KFRKHVNLTD
-176 ISDTILEPLPLQ
+176 IDLESLPKQ
-188 KDYFDMYTEKQVK
+188 IDYFDMYTKAQVK
-201 ALKVLWEDDLEYF
+201 LLKVLWKDDLDYL
-214 GYEYGNVSNEVPT
+214 GYEFGKTIQS
-227 KPIQIPTPIVNKS
+227 KPISTPPPKEPKNT
-240 SNKKIAICF
+240 KKIAICF

-274 YASFWD
+274 YASFWN
-280 VENTEIGDTFDNFHR
+280 VENEELGDTFDNFHR

-303 VESYKSFEKS
+303 VESFKSFEQS

-328 QHHLR
+328 QQHLR
-333 ESCINFGTLSM
+333 DSCMNFGTLSM

-356 DLDIDYDIVIRA
+356 ELDIDYDIVIRA
-368 RTDVFFDDKL
+368 RTDIFFDERL
-378 DIVENDMFNIPYG
+378 DITENEMFNIPYG
-391 RVKTSDWENSDG
+391 RVKTSDWKDSDG

-431 KGHYMVPHEFFLH
+431 KDYYMVPHEFFLH
-444 THLNKISVPIRFLGT
+444 THINKVSVPIRFLGT

-464 RTSKGTDDE
+464 RTSKGSDDE
-473 LYCKGVDIKE
+473 LYCKGVDVKE
-483 EVLLSDFMNLE
+483 EILQSDFMELTPNSELR
-494 SSNKLHWR
+494 WR
-502 DDIKSIFK
+502 GDIKNILK

>member
-8 IPNVSDNL
+8 IPNAGNEI
-16 FNTNFV
+16 FNKNFV

-27 LDGIFVPIHST
+27 LDNLFVPIHST

-45 SQIKGWRDW
+45 AQIKGWRDW
-54 DFTSQSQGK
+54 DFTSQSEGK
-63 FREVDEFAFTSTDIL
+63 FRDVDEFGYASVDIL
-78 VSMVRNPFNL
+78 ATTVRNPFNL
-88 LYQYFLNDWA
+88 LYQYFINDWA

-112 IEDFHKFVDI
+112 IADFHKFVDI

-129 FHAPSFRKSL
+129 FHAPLFRNSL

-151 LTDNSVVLRYE
+151 LTDTSIILRYE
-162 SIQSDIT
+162 SIEADIN
-169 KFSKYVG
+169 KFRKHVNLTD
-176 ISDTILEPLPLQ
+176 IDLESLPKQ
-188 KDYFDMYTEKQVK
+188 IDYFNMYTKAQVK
-201 ALKVLWEDDLEYF
+201 LLKVLWKDDLDYLGYTF
-214 GYEYGNVSNEVPT
+214 GKTIQS
-227 KPIQIPTPIVNKS
+227 KPISTPPPKEPKNT
-240 SNKKIAICF
+240 KKIAICF

-274 YASFWD
+274 YASFWN
-280 VENTEIGDTFDNFHR
+280 VENEENGDTFDNFHR

-303 VESYKSFEKS
+303 VESFKSFEQS

-328 QHHLR
+328 QQHLR
-333 ESCINFGTLSM
+333 DSCMNFGTLSM

-356 DLDIDYDIVIRA
+356 ELDIDYDIVIRA
-368 RTDVFFDDKL
+368 RTDIFFDERL
-378 DIVENDMFNIPYG
+378 DITENEMFNIPYG
-391 RVKTSDWENSDG
+391 RVKTSGWKDSDG

-431 KGHYMVPHEFFLH
+431 KDYYMVPHEFFLH
-444 THLNKISVPIRFLGT
+444 THINKVSVPIRFLGT

-464 RTSKGTDDE
+464 RTSKGSDDE
-473 LYCKGVDIKE
+473 LYCKGVDVKE
-483 EVLLSDFMNLE
+483 EILQSDFMELTPNSELR
-494 SSNKLHWR
+494 WR
-502 DDIKSIFK
+502 GDIKNILK

>member
-8 IPNVSDNL
+8 IPNAGNEI
-16 FNTNFV
+16 FNKNFV

-27 LDGIFVPIHST
+27 LDNLFVPIHST

-45 SQIKGWRDW
+45 AQIKGWRDW
-54 DFTSQSQGK
+54 DFTSQSEGK
-63 FREVDEFAFTSTDIL
+63 FRDVDEFGYVSVDIL
-78 VSMVRNPFNL
+78 ATTVRNPFNL
-88 LYQYFLNDWA
+88 LYQYFINDWA

-112 IEDFHKFVDI
+112 IADFHKFVDI

-129 FHAPSFRKSL
+129 FHAPLFRKSL

-144 DINGNWL
+144 DINGKWL
-151 LTDNSVVLRYE
+151 LTDTSIILRYE
-162 SIQSDIT
+162 SIEADIN
-169 KFSKYVG
+169 KFRKHVNLTD
-176 ISDTILEPLPLQ
+176 IDLESLPKQ
-188 KDYFDMYTEKQVK
+188 IDYFDMYTKAQVK
-201 ALKVLWEDDLEYF
+201 LLKVLWKDDLDYL
-214 GYEYGNVSNEVPT
+214 GYEFGKTIQSKTISNPPQKEPKNT
-227 KPIQIPTPIVNKS
+227 
-240 SNKKIAICF
+240 KKIAICF

-274 YASFWD
+274 YASFWN
-280 VENTEIGDTFDNFHR
+280 VENEELGDTFDNFHR

-303 VESYKSFEKS
+303 VESFKSFEQS

-328 QHHLR
+328 QQHLR
-333 ESCINFGTLSM
+333 DSCMNFGTLSM

-356 DLDIDYDIVIRA
+356 ELDIDYDIVIRA
-368 RTDVFFDDKL
+368 RTDIFFDERL
-378 DIVENDMFNIPYG
+378 DITENEMFNIPYG
-391 RVKTSDWENSDG
+391 RVKTSDWKDSDG

-431 KGHYMVPHEFFLH
+431 KDYYMVPHEFFLH
-444 THLNKISVPIRFLGT
+444 THINKVSVPIRFLGT

-464 RTSKGTDDE
+464 RTSKGSDDE
-473 LYCKGVDIKE
+473 LYCKGVDVKE
-483 EVLLSDFMNLE
+483 EILQSDFMELTPNSELR
-494 SSNKLHWR
+494 WR
-502 DDIKSIFK
+502 GDIKNILK

>member
-8 IPNVSDNL
+8 IPNAGNEI
-16 FNTNFV
+16 FNKNFV

-27 LDGIFVPIHST
+27 LDNLFVPIHST

-45 SQIKGWRDW
+45 AQIKGWRDW
-54 DFTSQSQGK
+54 DFTSQSEGK
-63 FREVDEFAFTSTDIL
+63 FRDVDEFGYASVDIL
-78 VSMVRNPFNL
+78 ATTVRNPFNL
-88 LYQYFLNDWA
+88 LYQYFINDWA

-112 IEDFHKFVDI
+112 IADFHKFVDI

-129 FHAPSFRKSL
+129 FHAPLFRNSL

-151 LTDNSVVLRYE
+151 LTDTSIILRYE
-162 SIQSDIT
+162 SIEADIN
-169 KFSKYVG
+169 KFRKHVNLTD
-176 ISDTILEPLPLQ
+176 IDLESLPKQ
-188 KDYFDMYTEKQVK
+188 IDYFDMYTKAQVK
-201 ALKVLWEDDLEYF
+201 LLKVLWKDDLDYL
-214 GYEYGNVSNEVPT
+214 GYEFGKTIQSKTISNPPQKEP
-227 KPIQIPTPIVNKS
+227 KNK
-240 SNKKIAICF
+240 KKIAICF

-274 YASFWD
+274 YASFWN
-280 VENTEIGDTFDNFHR
+280 VENEENGDTFDNFHR

-303 VESYKSFEKS
+303 VESFKSFEQS

-328 QHHLR
+328 QQHLR
-333 ESCINFGTLSM
+333 DSCMNFGTLSM

-356 DLDIDYDIVIRA
+356 ELDIDYDIVIRA
-368 RTDVFFDDKL
+368 RTDIFFDERL
-378 DIVENDMFNIPYG
+378 DITENEMFNIPYG
-391 RVKTSDWENSDG
+391 RVKTSDWKDSDG

-431 KGHYMVPHEFFLH
+431 KDYYMVPHEFFLH
-444 THLNKISVPIRFLGT
+444 THINKVSVPIRFLGT

-464 RTSKGTDDE
+464 RTSKGSDDE
-473 LYCKGVDIKE
+473 LYCKGVDVKE
-483 EVLLSDFMNLE
+483 EILQSDFMELTPNSELR
-494 SSNKLHWR
+494 WR
-502 DDIKSIFK
+502 GDIKNILK